1 MKFVLPEPPAA
12 ALAFDDVSLF
22 YVGAM
27 PGDGPRGLAPYYH
40 HRIVVSSADVGHI
53 NFRVGDTEHVRLSV
67 GHVGYEVKPYYRG
80 HGYAGKACRALAPL
94 LRRHY
99 EEIILTTDP
108 DNLPSIRTIE
118 RLGLQF
124 LDEVTV
130 PPHDPQFARGSRIKR
145 RYVGMPDELFGCAE
159 PWPDSAFSR
168 ATVGSLCVG

>member
-1 MKFVLPEPPAA
+1 MKSVLPEPPA

-22 YVGAM
+22 YVGVM
-27 PGDGPRGLAPYYH
+27 PGDWLRGLAPFYH
-40 HRIVVSSADVGHI
+40 HRIVVNSADVGHI
-53 NFRVGDTEHVRLSV
+53 NFRVGDSEHVRLSA

-99 EEIILTTDP
+99 VEIILTTDP

-145 RYVGMPDELFGCAE
+145 RYVGMPDDLIA
-159 PWPDSAFSR
+159 R
-168 ATVGSLCVG
+168 ATAR

>member
-1 MKFVLPEPPAA
+1 MKSVLPEPPA

-22 YVGAM
+22 YVGVM
-27 PGDGPRGLAPYYH
+27 PGYRLRGLAPYYH
-40 HRIVVSSADVGHI
+40 HRIVVNSADVGHI
-53 NFRVGDTEHVRLSV
+53 NFRVGDSAHVRLCV

-80 HGYAGKACRALAPL
+80 HRYAGKACRALAPL

-99 EEIILTTDP
+99 AEIILTTDP

-145 RYVGMPDELFGCAE
+145 RYVGMPDDHPGCAE
-159 PWPDSAFSR
+159 PWSGSAISR
-168 ATVGSLCVG
+168 VDAGSLCLR